1 MKQKKKANQ
10 NNVNSEIL
18 LSSISSIL
26 IEVDRDDI
34 VKRWNKAAE
43 LAFSINRKEI
53 LGKSFIECNIDW
65 DWLQIIFQI
74 DQCRYKDEFSQIN
87 DIVFINSDGKERY
100 LNLTIN
106 PIIENNIR
114 KGYVLLGLDIT
125 EQKIIESQ
133 LSQAQKLESIGQL
146 AAGIAHEIN
155 TPLQYINDNTKF
167 LNESFKDLVVV
178 LNDIKN
184 NKIKDMNDL
193 TTTLNN
199 IDIDFLIDEI
209 PEAIKQTINGIKS
222 VVKIVRA
229 MKDFSHPG
237 QNEMQLSNINRAIEN
252 TIIVSKN
259 EWKYV
264 ADIQTDLDQ
273 ETPDILCHSAELNQ
287 VFLNIIINAAHAIEE
302 KFAGS
307 KNGKINIST
316 THDSKHVII
325 NITDNGTGIPKKII
339 NNIFDPF
346 FTTKGVGKGTGQG
359 LAIAYN
365 VINEMHS
372 GKLVVE
378 TEEGEGTKFIIKLPL
393 RQK

>member
-87 DIVFINSDGKERY
+87 DIVFINCDGKERY

-167 LNESFKDLVVV
+167 LNESFKDLIVV
-178 LNDIKN
+178 LNDIKS

-209 PEAIKQTINGIKS
+209 PEAIKQTIDGIKS

-316 THDSKHVII
+316 NHDSKHVII